1 MYQFPLAANTNVHKM
16 VSLKHFGLK
25 KSNAFSHCS
34 EDWNEDRAM
43 LLLKILEILL
53 CLFVASSD
61 C

>member
-1 MYQFPLAANTNVHKM
+1 MYQFPLATNTNVHKM
-16 VSLKHFGLK
+16 FGLK

-34 EDWNEDRAM
+34 ELEDRAM